1 MKNIKILG
9 NASRFC
15 AGAMLIFVA
24 EEDDPH
30 KDPECCRPPLPLQ
43 QGRQD
48 GNLDWSSSSPWSSL
62 WSGSWFIFTAKQRP
76 EVDARLVNQVF
87 EAPRCSPATRDYHGR
102 WNGFRGSLHRKV
114 KSLFILFI
122 FRLFVEKEPKALA
135 KRNSKIPNSLLSSR
149 NSPLIILIINS
160 HNFRLASKTTDVN
173 WTKAKDLG
181 DHMGYYKARSNL
193 QTITINSF
201 VYLETGLIQENI

>member
-1 MKNIKILG
+1 MQNNPLIRYKNIKILW

-48 GNLDWSSSSPWSSL
+48 GNIDWLSSSPWSSL

-76 EVDARLVNQVF
+76 EVDARLVDQVF

-114 KSLFILFI
+114 KSLFILF
-122 FRLFVEKEPKALA
+122 VGEEPKALWIALA
-135 KRNSKIPNSLLSSR
+135 KRNSKIFTFIQKLSSYHPYHQF
-149 NSPLIILIINS
+149 SQL
-160 HNFRLASKTTDVN
+160 
-173 WTKAKDLG
+173 
-181 DHMGYYKARSNL
+181 
-193 QTITINSF
+193 
-201 VYLETGLIQENI
+201 